1 MGNLFFTKNSIT
13 YGCGYNGSF
22 EAGTAEE
29 TNQVGTSLKV
39 IFQESDEYAV
49 SSKQLGNF
57 TNADY
62 RANIFLTNK
71 NRIYVA
77 GYMSYLAGSSN
88 IGTGSPWNTSIP
100 LQICDFRNTI

>member
-1 MGNLFFTKNSIT
+1 
-13 YGCGYNGSF
+13 
-22 EAGTAEE
+22 
-29 TNQVGTSLKV
+29 LKV